1 MKPIKTDF
9 RKRIAQIEAM
19 MPTEDEI
26 RAERVRLAE
35 ENRRAEEHEEARW
48 SAIWPYL
55 DDRYP
60 EVAERARK
68 ALENQ
73 DLDEGIDPKKMSPED
88 RLAWAEFE
96 DIYRATSDE
105 TLSAHKHLYVAKI
118 FELDP
123 ADPNFDEKVEKR
135 MAEVHRIR
143 RERGEED

>member
-9 RKRIAQIEAM
+9 RKRIAQIKAM

-26 RAERVRLAE
+26 QVERVRLVE
-35 ENRRAEEHEEARW
+35 EGRRAEEHEEARW

-55 DDRYP
+55 DERYP
-60 EVAERARK
+60 EVAARARK

-73 DLDEGIDPKKMSPED
+73 DLDNEGVDTEKMSPED

-105 TLSAHKHLYVAKI
+105 TLRTHKHLYVAKI
-118 FELDP
+118 FATSQSHHKHWQGP
-123 ADPNFDEKVEKR
+123 PFQW
-135 MAEVHRIR
+135 
-143 RERGEED
+143 